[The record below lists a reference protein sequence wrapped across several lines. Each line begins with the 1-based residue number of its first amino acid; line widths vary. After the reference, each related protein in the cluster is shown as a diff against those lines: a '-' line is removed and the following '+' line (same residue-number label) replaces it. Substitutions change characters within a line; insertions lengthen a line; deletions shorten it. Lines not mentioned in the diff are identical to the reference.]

1 MTEQQ
6 RREILVETVKTFG
19 QQEWFRDAV
28 IYDSHPLTGQP
39 TLEFKVNYVPVFR
52 MKDVKEFVD
61 RFRLTDKMVVVDK
74 QGKPVE

>member
-61 RFRLTDKMVVVDK
+61 RYRLTDKMVVVDK
-74 QGKPVE
+74 QGKPAE